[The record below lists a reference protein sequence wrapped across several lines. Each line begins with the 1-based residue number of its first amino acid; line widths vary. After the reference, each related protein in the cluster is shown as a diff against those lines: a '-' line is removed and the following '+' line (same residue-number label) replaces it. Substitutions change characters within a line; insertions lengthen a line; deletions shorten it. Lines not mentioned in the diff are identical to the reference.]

1 MPTATE
7 VARRASAP
15 PEEEFW
21 QRYSPH
27 HEFPLSSATSI
38 ALHVLI
44 LALLAVAGWWIIR
57 MGSAR
62 SLPLADVPVYL
73 EQGGGDGPG
82 QGGIGPGG
90 DRRNPLF
97 EDVGRNERKDPDRP
111 VDPPQNRLVPPPV
124 VLPRPPKDDAD
135 LRQLFKESDQA
146 KIELERITN
155 ANREKFRQASRRNG
169 QPGPGGKDK
178 DKGPGNGPGPGGLGT
193 PEERDERLGRWV
205 MVFDT
210 YSGDDYARQLDSLGA
225 YLGVPHKDGEKV
237 SYLIIRDLHA
247 RPATGKFE
255 DLADI
260 GRIHWTDSKR
270 ESIAPL
276 CQALGIRP
284 VPDHDLAFFP
294 EELERK
300 LLRLELQYKGL
311 REDQIRETR
320 FKIRKTADGHEP
332 VVIEQTPKKRT

>member
-1 MPTATE
+1 MPTATQ
-7 VARRASAP
+7 AAGRTSAP

-57 MGSAR
+57 MGSER
-62 SLPLADVPVYL
+62 SAPLADVPVFV
-73 EQGGGDGPG
+73 EPPSGGGAP
-82 QGGIGPGG
+82 GPGG
-90 DRRNPLF
+90 NGPGGGQPALLI
-97 EDVGRNERKDPDRP
+97 EDVGPKHENPDQIESP
-111 VDPPQNRLVPPPV
+111 KNRLDQPAGLPPV
-124 VLPRPPKDDAD
+124 VPQNNGD
-135 LRQLFKESDQA
+135 LKRIIGESEQA
-146 KIELERITN
+146 IIESERITKE
-155 ANREKFRQASRRNG
+155 NREKLRQALRRSSR
-169 QPGPGGKDK
+169 PGPGGKDK
-178 DKGPGNGPGPGGLGT
+178 DEGPGPGGLGT
-193 PEERDERLGRWV
+193 PEEREERLGRWV

-225 YLGVPHKDGEKV
+225 YLGIPHKDGEKV

-260 GRIHWTDSKR
+260 GRIHWTDAKR

-276 CQALGIRP
+276 CHALGIRP
-284 VPDHDLAFFP
+284 VPDHVLAFFP

-300 LLRLELQYKGL
+300 LLRVELQYKGL

>member
-1 MPTATE
+1 MPTATQ
-7 VARRASAP
+7 AAGRAPAP

-38 ALHVLI
+38 ALHLLI
-44 LALLAVAGWWIIR
+44 LALLAVAGWWIVS

-62 SLPLADVPVYL
+62 SAPLPDVPVYV
-73 EQGGGDGPG
+73 EPGGGNGPG
-82 QGGIGPGG
+82 QNGSGPGG
-90 DRRNPLF
+90 DRRDGQV
-97 EDVGRNERKDPDRP
+97 EDVGPDQQKHDRP
-111 VDPPQNRLVPPPV
+111 IDPTPKRLVQPPV
-124 VLPRPPKDDAD
+124 VPPLPPKDDAD
-135 LRQLFKESDQA
+135 LRRLLRESDQA
-146 KIELERITN
+146 KDELERITE
-155 ANREKFRQASRRNG
+155 ANRQKFRQALRRAG
-169 QPGPGGKDK
+169 RPGPGGKDK

-193 PEERDERLGRWV
+193 PEQRELRPGRWV

-225 YLGVPHKDGEKV
+225 YLGIPHKDGEKV

-247 RPATGKFE
+247 RPATAKFE

-284 VPDHDLAFFP
+284 VPDHVLAFFP